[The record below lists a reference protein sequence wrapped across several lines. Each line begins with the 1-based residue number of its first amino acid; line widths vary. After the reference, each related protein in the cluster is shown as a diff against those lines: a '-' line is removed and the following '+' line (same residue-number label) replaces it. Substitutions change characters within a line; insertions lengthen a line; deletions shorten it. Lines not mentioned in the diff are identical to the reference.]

1 VASPNS
7 NPLPSIPL
15 NSSPLESK
23 FAEAQSRLGTKR
35 QKLLRS
41 IIENSE
47 ETCFLSSRELAKR
60 FDVDAATVV
69 RSVQAL
75 GYTGFADFTRDLRQ
89 HFISRTSPYVAL
101 KAATR
106 EKRSIKDHIDHS
118 IDKALDNLNL
128 LRSQL
133 DRNQVIQ
140 WAKQIHRSRKIMIV
154 GVDLAASLAY
164 HLAYGLS
171 SLGIDAEAPV
181 GSEGS
186 LQHKVKVLT
195 KKDLLVAISFGQCL
209 RVTVEALLRAN
220 KLGVKTFGITD
231 SDSTPIARYSANYL
245 LASTASPSFI
255 NSYAA
260 PSVII
265 NTILVACAHVNPKRS
280 LNQLRATNK
289 EYLSGPR
296 WYYEPKRLNSDSD
309 NNR

>member
-1 VASPNS
+1 MARANS
-7 NPLPSIPL
+7 NANMSHST
-15 NSSPLESK
+15 SSALESR
-23 FAEAQSRLGTKR
+23 FTEAQSRLGSKR
-35 QKLLRS
+35 QKLIRS

-75 GYTGFADFTRDLRQ
+75 GYTGFADFTMDLRQ
-89 HFISRTSPYVAL
+89 HFLSRTSPYVAL
-101 KAATR
+101 KAATQ

-128 LRSQL
+128 LRSHL
-133 DRNQVIQ
+133 DRNQVID
-140 WAKQIHRSRKIMIV
+140 WARQIHRSRKILIV

-164 HLAYGLS
+164 HFAYGLS
-171 SLGIDAEAPV
+171 SLGLDAEAPI

-195 KKDLLVAISFGQCL
+195 KKDLLIAISFGQCL
-209 RVTVEALLRAN
+209 RVTVEALLRAD

-231 SDSTPIARYSANYL
+231 SDSTPIARYSSSHL
-245 LASTASPSFI
+245 IASTASPSFI

-260 PSVII
+260 PGVVI
-265 NTILVACAHVNPKRS
+265 NTILVACAHVKPKRS
-280 LNQLRATNK
+280 LHQLRATNK

-296 WYYEPKRLNSDSD
+296 WYTEPKRSNSDSE